1 MSVSSPS
8 KIALGLGLGLFLAA
22 CGGSDHQSDQPKTD
36 TLAVDTTPKETEL
49 LNVGGRIFSIPSPVQ
64 TALAMR
70 KAGLKYQKELTAPL
84 ENAEAAVNKT
94 AQSTLLGILGADLA
108 YATVHK
114 DGQRAMATMQA
125 IEKVGNK
132 LELTNSFD
140 RALLDRFKSNL
151 GSEDS
156 LLQFSGV
163 AFRAADK
170 YLKQNQRHDVSAL
183 VLAGGWIESLYLT
196 VSDPAAA
203 GDQTI
208 VNRIGEQKNALN
220 ALVELVQASDADG
233 GAEKVVVGLKELQ
246 FLFDK
251 VTSTY
256 TYHEPVT
263 DAGKKTTFINS
274 TSSVTIAAD
283 QLKAIVAKVTDI
295 RNMMLA

>member
-22 CGGSDHQSDQPKTD
+22 CGGSDHRSDQPKTD

-233 GAEKVVVGLKELQ
+233 GAEKVVAGLKELQ
-246 FLFDK
+246 SLFDK

-256 TYHEPVT
+256 TYQEPVT

>member
-36 TLAVDTTPKETEL
+36 TLAVDTTPKEPEL
-49 LNVGGRIFSIPSPVQ
+49 LNVGGRIFSIPSPLQ

-84 ENAEAAVNKT
+84 ENAEAAVGKT
-94 AQSTLLGILGADLA
+94 AQSALLGIYGADLA

-125 IEKVGNK
+125 IEKVGSK

-183 VLAGGWIESLYLT
+183 VLTGGWIESLYLT
-196 VSDPAAA
+196 ISDPAAA
-203 GDQTI
+203 NDQAI
-208 VNRIGEQKNALN
+208 VNRIGEQKTSLN
-220 ALVELVQASDADG
+220 ALVELVQASDAEG
-233 GAEKVVVGLKELQ
+233 GATKVLTGLKELQ
-246 FLFDK
+246 ALFGQ
-251 VTSTY
+251 VSSTY
-256 TYHEPVT
+256 GFQEPVT
-263 DAGKKTTFINS
+263 DASKKTTFINS
-274 TSSVTIAAD
+274 TSTVTIPAD

>member
-246 FLFDK
+246 SLFDK

-256 TYHEPVT
+256 TYQEPVT

>member
-1 MSVSSPS
+1 MFVSSPS

-22 CGGSDHQSDQPKTD
+22 CGGSDNQSDQPKTD

-84 ENAEAAVNKT
+84 ESAEAVVGKT
-94 AQSTLLGILGADLA
+94 AQSALLGIYGADLA

-125 IEKVGNK
+125 IEKVGSK

-163 AFRAADK
+163 AFRAADQ
-170 YLKQNQRHDVSAL
+170 YLKENQRHDVSAL

-196 VSDPAAA
+196 ISDPAAA
-203 GDQTI
+203 SDQSI
-208 VNRIGEQKNALN
+208 VNRIGEQKNSLN
-220 ALVELVQASDADG
+220 ALVELVQASDVEG
-233 GAEKVVVGLKELQ
+233 GAEKVVSGLKELQ
-246 FLFDK
+246 SLFGQ

-256 TYHEPVT
+256 TYQEPVT

-274 TSSVTIAAD
+274 TSSVTLPAD